1 MWPGDPRCLSRP
13 YLVEAVLHPVPAQ
26 LTHAL
31 PRGVFD
37 QRFDARR
44 GRLEEFAA
52 TFRPLGA
59 LANRFYIRMGRRLR
73 CAVMRRASSGA
84 ICLVEDSDQES
95 DKIAAA
101 EKEIGPNARCAVSH
115 HVPAPVPGN
124 EVKSLRKEAS
134 HETI

>member
-44 GRLEEFAA
+44 GHLEELAA
-52 TFRPLGA
+52 TYRPLGA
-59 LANRFYIRMGRRLR
+59 LANRFYIRTGRRLR
-73 CAVMRRASSGA
+73 CTVMRRASSGA

-95 DKIAAA
+95 D
-101 EKEIGPNARCAVSH
+101 NDRCCGKGRLGQTHRTPYHTISPHQYLAT
-115 HVPAPVPGN
+115 
-124 EVKSLRKEAS
+124 KSS
-134 HETI
+134 P

>member
-13 YLVEAVLHPVPAQ
+13 YLVKAVLHPVPAQ

-59 LANRFYIRMGRRLR
+59 LANRFYIRTGRRLR
-73 CAVMRRASSGA
+73 CTVMRRASSGA

-95 DKIAAA
+95 D
-101 EKEIGPNARCAVSH
+101 NDRCCGKGDWAKRTVRRIT
-115 HVPAPVPGN
+115 PCP
-124 EVKSLRKEAS
+124 R
-134 HETI
+134 TCTWQ

>member
-44 GRLEEFAA
+44 GHLEELAA
-52 TFRPLGA
+52 TYRPLGA
-59 LANRFYIRMGRRLR
+59 LANRFYIRT
-73 CAVMRRASSGA
+73 
-84 ICLVEDSDQES
+84 
-95 DKIAAA
+95 
-101 EKEIGPNARCAVSH
+101 GPQATLHCHAQGQLGCDLLSRGLGSR
-115 HVPAPVPGN
+115 
-124 EVKSLRKEAS
+124 E
-134 HETI
+134 

>member
-44 GRLEEFAA
+44 GHLEELAA
-52 TFRPLGA
+52 TYRPLGA

-101 EKEIGPNARCAVSH
+101 EKEIGPNAPRAVAH
-115 HVPAPVPGN
+115 PVPEPVPGN
-124 EVKSLRKEAS
+124 EVKSLRKEAF